1 MAHVS
6 RASKAANS
14 EMLAELIPPRILPR
28 VLGRWDLIVV
38 YVSII
43 FGSYA
48 SGQMANAGWQAIGI
62 WLLAYVLFLIPA
74 GMCSLEM
81 GNLFPEEGGV
91 YVWANKTMGKL
102 AGFFG
107 GWLSWLPVF
116 GAIATWT
123 AIITSFFTTA
133 FGLKLELW
141 QQVGMQVILVWIS
154 VGMALFSLRTAQ
166 NVVNKLFYPFMAL
179 SVLCFLVG
187 VGYAIT
193 HGSATP
199 LPTSLGDFVPDLNQ
213 NGAVFALAVL
223 LLLGVETPF
232 NMGVEIKSVRRSAP
246 WMVFG
251 GSLMLGVLYLMTT
264 IGIMLTTK
272 AGDADP
278 YVALAKT
285 YGSAGLPWLVGI
297 TAFIYTF
304 TNLGQI
310 ILYQYAYARLLFIS
324 GVEKHFP
331 KIFAYVDPRTRTPV
345 AAILLQGAV
354 LTLIVL
360 VMYSNSNL
368 TNATQVLLAALTV
381 LWCLSNYFFIFPVA
395 IARRKY
401 AAAYSEPGRV
411 AWKIPG
417 GTFGVWLTVVTATLG
432 NTIAIYY
439 CFAAPWVADMSVAQ
453 WFPQVATVTIVA
465 ILAGLILYFMSLKR
479 RESVDVEDELAQ
491 YATLDRIED

>member
-1 MAHVS
+1 MT
-6 RASKAANS
+6 RAVPPDNKS
-14 EMLAELIPPRILPR
+14 LAELIPPRILPR

-38 YVSII
+38 YVSVI

-74 GMCSLEM
+74 GLCSLEM
-81 GNLFPEEGGV
+81 GNVFPEEGGV
-91 YVWANKTMGKL
+91 YVWASKTMGKM

-133 FGLKLELW
+133 FGLSLELW
-141 QQVGMQVILVWIS
+141 QQVGLQIILVWIS
-154 VGMALFSLRTAQ
+154 VGVALFSLRTAQ
-166 NVVNKLFYPFMAL
+166 NVVNKLFYPFMFFILLTFVVGLFHAL
-179 SVLCFLVG
+179 
-187 VGYAIT
+187 T
-193 HGSATP
+193 QGSATP
-199 LPTSLGDFVPDLNQ
+199 LPTSFTEFIPNLNE

-232 NMGVEIKSVRRSAP
+232 NMGVEIKSVRDSAP
-246 WMVFG
+246 WMIFG
-251 GSLMLGVLYLMTT
+251 GSLMLGVLYLLTT
-264 IGIMLTTK
+264 AGIMMATP
-272 AGDADP
+272 AGEADP
-278 YVALAKT
+278 YVALSKI
-285 YGSAGLPWLVGI
+285 YGDAGLGWLVGVS
-297 TAFIYTF
+297 ALFYTF

-324 GVEKHFP
+324 GIERHLP

-360 VMYSNSNL
+360 IMYSNSNL
-368 TNATQVLLAALTV
+368 TSATQVLLAALTV
-381 LWCLSNYFFIFPVA
+381 VWCLSNYFFIFPVA
-395 IARRKY
+395 IARRNY
-401 AAAYSEPGRV
+401 AHLYAEPGRV
-411 AWKIPG
+411 GWKIPG
-417 GTFGVWLTVVTATLG
+417 GMVGVWLTIVAATVG

-439 CFAAPWVADMSVAQ
+439 CFAAPWVADMTVGQ
-453 WFPQVATVTIVA
+453 WAPQVGTVVGVA
-465 ILAGLILYFMSLKR
+465 IAIGLILYFMNLKQSQ
-479 RESVDVEDELAQ
+479 SVDVEDELAQ
-491 YATLDRIED
+491 YAVMDLPE

>member
-1 MAHVS
+1 MT
-6 RASKAANS
+6 RASKAENLS
-14 EMLAELIPPRILPR
+14 LAELIPPRILPR

-48 SGQMANAGWQAIGI
+48 SGQMANAGWQVIGI

-81 GNLFPEEGGV
+81 GNVFPDEGGV
-91 YVWANKTMGKL
+91 YVWASKTMGKMS
-102 AGFFG
+102 GFFG
-107 GWLSWLPVF
+107 GWLSWLPVL
-116 GAIATWT
+116 GATAAWT
-123 AIITSFFTTA
+123 AIISSYFSTA
-133 FGLKLELW
+133 FNLKLELW
-141 QQVGMQVILVWIS
+141 QQVGFQILLVWLS
-154 VGMALFSLRTAQ
+154 VGAALFSLRTAQ
-166 NVVNKLFYPFMAL
+166 NLVNKLFYPFMFFAVLTFFAGLFHAL
-179 SVLCFLVG
+179 TQG
-187 VGYAIT
+187 VAN
-193 HGSATP
+193 P
-199 LPTSLGDFVPDLNQ
+199 LPSSFAEFIPDLNK
-213 NGAVFALAVL
+213 NGATFALAVL

-232 NMGVEIKSVRRSAP
+232 NMGVEIKSVRDSAS

-251 GSLMLGVLYLMTT
+251 GSLMLGILYLLTT
-264 IGIMLTTK
+264 IGIILATPV
-272 AGDADP
+272 GQADP
-278 YVALAKT
+278 YVALAKV
-285 YGSAGLPWLVGI
+285 YGDAGWGWLVGI
-297 TAFIYTF
+297 AAFFYTL

-324 GVEKHFP
+324 GIEKHFP

-381 LWCLSNYFFIFPVA
+381 VWCLSNYFFIFPVA

-401 AAAYSEPGRV
+401 AHFYSEPGRV

-417 GTFGVWLTVVTATLG
+417 GTFGAWLTIVAATVG

-439 CFAAPWVADMSVAQ
+439 CFAAPWVADMGVAQ
-453 WFPQVATVTIVA
+453 WAPQVGVVVGVA
-465 ILAGLILYFMSLKR
+465 ILIGLIIYLMNMKR
-479 RESVDVEDELAQ
+479 SRSVDVEDELAQ
-491 YATLDRIED
+491 YAVMDSD